1 MRNLVFVLLSLGAC
15 LGADA
20 DDDRG
25 QSDVGQTE
33 QGIDSY
39 NGTSLNG
46 TSLNGASLN
55 GTSLNGTSLNGT
67 ALSAISTVGPPL
79 SGADVVGSTWNG
91 TASNGAVVKLRIDS
105 ALQGTGTNADLWFY
119 GVSYASA
126 TSGTLGTLIPTLTS
140 GTSGTTWQ
148 PLCGVDITNVP
159 VKAVAVAGVWGTSGT
174 YAASTSSFTF
184 ACRAKTIA
192 KCVELGYKTFKG
204 YADQLAS
211 CVRLL
216 RADYCGTGVSNT
228 VNGTLLNL
236 YDNVGVQLDT
246 ETWSPEA
253 EWTPAGAR
261 CINSNDNVRYL
272 LTGAAAPACA
282 KKEMTA
288 TCGANFAKGAVLID
302 ELPPN
307 FQL

>member
-1 MRNLVFVLLSLGAC
+1 MRYLCFMLVALSGCC
-15 LGADA
+15 LGVG
-20 DDDRG
+20 DDG
-25 QSDVGQTE
+25 PQLDVGQTE
-33 QGIDSY
+33 QGITSY
-39 NGTSLNG
+39 NGT
-46 TSLNGASLN
+46 SLN

-67 ALSAISTVGPPL
+67 SLNGTSLNGTSLNGTSLNGTSTSSTVGTSL
-79 SGADVVGSTWNG
+79 AGANVVGSTWNG

-119 GVSYASA
+119 GVSYATA
-126 TSGTLGTLIPTLTS
+126 TSNTTGTM
-140 GTSGTTWQ
+140 WA
-148 PLCGVDITNVP
+148 PLCGVDSSNVP
-159 VKAVAVAGVWGTSGT
+159 VLAVAVAGVWGTSGT
-174 YAASTSSFTF
+174 YAASSSNFTF

-192 KCVELGYKTFKG
+192 KCVELGYKTTKG

-228 VNGTLLNL
+228 IDGTLLNL

-246 ETWSPEA
+246 EPWSPEA

-261 CINSNDNVRYL
+261 CINTNNNVRYQ
-272 LTGAAAPACA
+272 LTGTVDPSCA

-288 TCGANFAKGAVLID
+288 TCGTSFVKGAILID
-302 ELPPN
+302 ELPLN
-307 FQL
+307 FHP